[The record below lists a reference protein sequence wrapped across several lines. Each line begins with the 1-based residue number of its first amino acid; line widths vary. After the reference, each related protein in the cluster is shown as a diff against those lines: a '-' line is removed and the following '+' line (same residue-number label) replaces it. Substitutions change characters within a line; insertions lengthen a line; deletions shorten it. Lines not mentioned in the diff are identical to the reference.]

1 MTPPES
7 ILIVD
12 DHPMMRD
19 AVLAMLQDIAP
30 YAQPIQAGSLA
41 QALDELARRHVDLVV
56 LDLSLEDTVGF
67 SGLEAV
73 RARFPEIPVVV
84 HSGNNDSRTV
94 LRAIDVGACGFI
106 PKTFGSD
113 DFRQAFR
120 SILSG
125 NVYVPPIVFGEAPAA
140 GRGLLVPARS
150 VEALD
155 LSPRQVEIL
164 GLLITGLSNKLICRR
179 LGIAEGTVKV
189 HVSAILS
196 KLGARNRTE
205 VLLMVSQIG
214 WPQIAQ
220 RYGRSGRPAIDPAP
234 RTAPPGAA
242 AAA

>member
-12 DHPMMRD
+12 DHPLMRD

-30 YAQPIQAGSLA
+30 HAQSIQAGSLG
-41 QALDELARRHVDLVV
+41 QALDELARKPVDLVV
-56 LDLSLEDTVGF
+56 LDLGLEDTVGF
-67 SGLEAV
+67 GGVESI
-73 RARFPEIPVVV
+73 RRRFPEIPVVV
-84 HSGNNDSRTV
+84 HSGSNDSRTV
-94 LRAIDVGACGFI
+94 LRAIDAGACGFI

-113 DFRQAFR
+113 EFRQAFR
-120 SILSG
+120 IILSG
-125 NVYVPPIVFGEAPAA
+125 NVYVPPIVFGDVPAA
-140 GRGLLVPARS
+140 GHGLPAPARS

-164 GLLITGLSNKLICRR
+164 GLMLTGLSNKLICRR

-196 KLGARNRTE
+196 KLGAHNRTE

-214 WPQIAQ
+214 WPRIAQ
-220 RYGRSGRPAIDPAP
+220 RYGRSGRPTIDPVA
-234 RTAPPGAA
+234 RTAPPGSAA
-242 AAA
+242 TA